1 MNLSRWLRST
11 RIATQITVV
20 VFVSGVIASAVIT
33 VVLLRSQPEGM
44 PPPGPQGMMPPS
56 VQRSAARVGT
66 LLQALQDVPPS
77 HRAELVASYRTGK
90 LTIDLDPATSPSP
103 AKPVYDH
110 VLAPLFIRELPR
122 DVKLKSI
129 IDGPG
134 NRVTLAAGLADGTPV
149 LVHLEL
155 EASPPGPLRTP
166 PAGPGPPPGTP
177 PGAGPPPAP
186 PPTTPPVLPPLVF
199 LVAVSLA
206 LSVWVT
212 LRLVAPLSRFVEAV
226 EKFGLA
232 NQGGPLPEE
241 GPAEIRRATGAF
253 NRMRERILRLVED
266 RTEMM
271 MAISHDLR
279 TPLTRL
285 RLRAE
290 DVGDADLQRGMLRD
304 IEMMERSIADAVSN
318 LRHATTHE
326 ARERTDLPSLL
337 VTICDEFA
345 DAGLSVEYEGPQ
357 RLDAHLRP
365 QAISRAVTNLV
376 QNATKFGSRV
386 TVRLSVPEAGT
397 AQIDVED
404 DGPGIPDAEKQA
416 VLKPFYRSDPA
427 RQQAGG
433 FGLGLAIA
441 VEVARDHAGTLTLH
455 DRMPHGLCARLRLPL
470 NA

>member
-20 VFVSGVIASAVIT
+20 VFVSGVIASAIIT
-33 VVLLRSQPEGM
+33 VVFLHSSPQDM
-44 PPPGPQGMMPPS
+44 PPPGPQGMAPPG
-56 VQRSAARVGT
+56 VQRSAVRVGT
-66 LLQALQDVPPS
+66 LVRALEDLPPNQ
-77 HRAELVASYRTGK
+77 RAALVASYRTGR
-90 LTIDLDPATSPSP
+90 LTIDLDAAPGSSSAGKPAE
-103 AKPVYDH
+103 DH
-110 VLAPLFIRELPR
+110 ALAPVFARELPR
-122 DVKLKSI
+122 DAKLKSI
-129 IDGPG
+129 VDEPG
-134 NRVTLAAGLADGTPV
+134 NRVTLAVGLADGTPV

-155 EASPPGPLRTP
+155 EGPPSRP
-166 PAGPGPPPGTP
+166 PPGPGPPPGPP
-177 PGAGPPPAP
+177 PGPGPG
-186 PPTTPPVLPPLVF
+186 TPPVLPPLVF

-226 EKFGLA
+226 EKFGLV

-253 NRMRERILRLVED
+253 NRMRERILRLIED
-266 RTEMM
+266 RTQMM

-304 IEMMERSIADAVSN
+304 IELMERSISDAVSN
-318 LRHATTHE
+318 LRHATTQE

-345 DAGLSVEYEGPQ
+345 DAGLPVEYEGPQ
-357 RLDAHLRP
+357 ALDAHLRP
-365 QAISRAVTNLV
+365 QAITRAVTNLV
-376 QNATKFGSRV
+376 QNATKFGSQI
-386 TVRLSVPEAGT
+386 TVRLSVPEAGM

-404 DGPGIPDAEKQA
+404 DGPGVPDAEKDA

-433 FGLGLAIA
+433 FGLGLAMA
-441 VEVARDHAGTLTLH
+441 LEVARDHGGTLTLH
-455 DRMPHGLCARLRLPL
+455 DRVSHGLCARLRLPL
-470 NA
+470 NEAA

>member
-20 VFVSGVIASAVIT
+20 VFVSGVIASAIIT
-33 VVLLRSQPEGM
+33 VVFLHSSPQDM
-44 PPPGPQGMMPPS
+44 PPPGPQGMAPPG
-56 VQRSAARVGT
+56 VQRSAVRVGT
-66 LLQALQDVPPS
+66 LVRALEDLPPS
-77 HRAELVASYRTGK
+77 QRVALVASYRTGR
-90 LTIDLDPATSPSP
+90 LTIDLDATPGSPSAGKP
-103 AKPVYDH
+103 AVDH
-110 VLAPLFIRELPR
+110 ALAPVFARELPR
-122 DVKLKSI
+122 DAKLKSI
-129 IDGPG
+129 VDEPG
-134 NRVTLAAGLADGTPV
+134 DRVTIAVGLADGTPV
-149 LVHLEL
+149 LVHLDL
-155 EASPPGPLRTP
+155 EGPTSRPPPGP
-166 PAGPGPPPGTP
+166 GPG
-177 PGAGPPPAP
+177 A
-186 PPTTPPVLPPLVF
+186 PPVLPPLVF

-226 EKFGLA
+226 EKFGLV

-253 NRMRERILRLVED
+253 NRMRERILRLIED
-266 RTEMM
+266 RTQMM

-304 IEMMERSIADAVSN
+304 IELMERSISDAVSN
-318 LRHATTHE
+318 LRHTTTQE

-345 DAGLSVEYEGPQ
+345 DAGLPVEYEGPQ
-357 RLDAHLRP
+357 ALDAHLRP
-365 QAISRAVTNLV
+365 QAITRAVTNLV
-376 QNATKFGSRV
+376 QNATKFGSRI
-386 TVRLSVPEAGT
+386 TVRLSVPEVGT

-404 DGPGIPDAEKQA
+404 DGPGIPDAEKDA

-427 RQQAGG
+427 RQEAGG
-433 FGLGLAIA
+433 FGLGLAMA
-441 VEVARDHAGTLTLH
+441 HEVARDHGGTLTLH
-455 DRMPHGLCARLRLPL
+455 DRIPHGLCARLRLPL
-470 NA
+470 NEDA